1 MSRSSSHLLAE
12 QLYTQH
18 QGWLCQ
24 WLNRR
29 LNNTAEAADLAQD
42 TFMRILVM
50 PEVSATNLEHA
61 PLREP
66 RAYLATVARRVLLNH
81 FRRASLER
89 AWLDAL
95 ALMPEDQAPSPEQ
108 QALIAH
114 ALNEVD
120 AMLNGLSPVVREVFV
135 LSQVEGL
142 TYAEIAQQLNI
153 GLRSVKRYM
162 AQAMAECIVL
172 ASSYQDDI

>member
-1 MSRSSSHLLAE
+1 MSRDSSHMLVE

-18 QGWLCQ
+18 QHWLSQ

-29 LNNTAEAADLAQD
+29 LNNSAEAADLAQD

-50 PEVSATNLEHA
+50 PQASSTSLEHA

-95 ALMPEDQAPSPEQ
+95 ALLPEEQAPSPEQ
-108 QALIAH
+108 QALIAQ

-142 TYAEIAQQLNI
+142 TYAEIAEQRHI

-162 AQAMAECIVL
+162 ALAMAECIVL
-172 ASSYQDDI
+172 ASSYQDAL

>member
-1 MSRSSSHLLAE
+1 MSHFSSHLLAE
-12 QLYTQH
+12 QLYQQH
-18 QGWLCQ
+18 QHWLRL

-29 LNNTAEAADLAQD
+29 LNNHSEAADLAQD
-42 TFMRILVM
+42 TFMRILLM
-50 PEVSATNLEHA
+50 PELSSSNLESE

-95 ALMPEDQAPSPEQ
+95 ALMPEAEAPSPEQ
-108 QALIAH
+108 QALIAG

-120 AMLNGLSPVVREVFV
+120 AMLNGLSPIVREVFV

-142 TYAEIAQQLNI
+142 TYAEIAEQLDI

-172 ASSYQDDI
+172 AYSYQDSI